1 MPTLDLAFVCRA
13 LNLPAPQHNLPIRR
27 VITDSR
33 QDAAADERGTDLFV
47 ALVGDKHDAHD
58 FVPAVLAQGA
68 LALVSRQDCAA
79 LSGSLPVADT
89 LAALQTLAAAWRE
102 AVNPLV
108 LGITGS
114 SGKTTVKE
122 MLALRRA

>member
-1 MPTLDLAFVCRA
+1 MPTLDLAFVCRV

-33 QDAAADERGTDLFV
+33 QAAAADERGTDLFV

-68 LALVSRQDCAA
+68 LALVSRQDCTA
-79 LSGSLPVADT
+79 LSGSLWQAQKAT
-89 LAALQTLAAAWRE
+89 
-102 AVNPLV
+102 
-108 LGITGS
+108 
-114 SGKTTVKE
+114 
-122 MLALRRA
+122 